1 MSFVGH
7 GTVFGGDVLFNG
19 SEGSLTGDKVL
30 TANTG
35 ENVRLYV
42 GNGGPNLVSSFHVI
56 GEIFDKVWYEGG
68 TKYQENVQ
76 TTLIPSGGAAMM
88 DFHLEVPGS
97 YVLVDHSL
105 FRAFNKGA
113 LGILQASGPE
123 NKEIYSGL
131 EVDAVYIGDRAQ
143 AIVLPLPARTGTT
156 IFGKTVETAADAR
169 AAAEE
174 IGCAEMAAGSVLVYT
189 GTVFHGGG
197 ANTHWFDFI
206 GPSLARHCRALALDL
221 RGHGDSSHMEPPGYT
236 SEAYMRDIRALIEA
250 EQLRVPILMGHSM
263 GGRVAQ
269 WLALDYPEKIR
280 SLVLSGSGS
289 GKYSEL
295 LEDYPRGVPLD
306 AALEMIEKGYE
317 KYQHDHWGPGFMFSE
332 QFMKEHPDVVQK
344 YQELIVDEVP
354 PLKCYL
360 RHVVARQC
368 HETTDIVDRIKA
380 PTLVIVGSKDTHEGG
395 TGSHVDSARALAD
408 KIAGSEFVLVE
419 GGRHGYLRE
428 MPEKGHPP
436 IIDFL
441 RRH

>member
-1 MSFVGH
+1 MEIKPVKSGKVNVDGVNLYYELY
-7 GTVFGGDVLFNG
+7 GQGDPL
-19 SEGSLTGDKVL
+19 
-30 TANTG
+30 
-35 ENVRLYV
+35 
-42 GNGGPNLVSSFHVI
+42 
-56 GEIFDKVWYEGG
+56 
-68 TKYQENVQ
+68 
-76 TTLIPSGGAAMM
+76 
-88 DFHLEVPGS
+88 
-97 YVLVDHSL
+97 VLVAGTGISLAPWRIAQVPEFSKHYQVLIYDHRGLGRSDKPDVHYSTRL
-105 FRAFNKGA
+105 FAKDCAGLMDA
-113 LGILQASGPE
+113 LGIKKAH
-123 NKEIYSGL
+123 
-131 EVDAVYIGDRAQ
+131 V
-143 AIVLPLPARTGTT
+143 
-156 IFGKTVETAADAR
+156 
-169 AAAEE
+169 
-174 IGCAEMAAGSVLVYT
+174 
-189 GTVFHGGG
+189 
-197 ANTHWFDFI
+197 
-206 GPSLARHCRALALDL
+206 
-221 RGHGDSSHMEPPGYT
+221 
-236 SEAYMRDIRALIEA
+236 
-250 EQLRVPILMGHSM
+250 MGHSM

-408 KIAGSEFVLVE
+408 KIAGAEFVLVE

-436 IIDFL
+436 IFDFL

>member
-1 MSFVGH
+1 MNEIKPVKSGKVNMDGVNLYYELY
-7 GTVFGGDVLFNG
+7 GQGDPL
-19 SEGSLTGDKVL
+19 
-30 TANTG
+30 
-35 ENVRLYV
+35 
-42 GNGGPNLVSSFHVI
+42 
-56 GEIFDKVWYEGG
+56 
-68 TKYQENVQ
+68 
-76 TTLIPSGGAAMM
+76 
-88 DFHLEVPGS
+88 
-97 YVLVDHSL
+97 VLVAGTGISLAPWRIAQVPEFSKYYQVLIYDHRGLGRSDKPDVPYSTRL
-105 FRAFNKGA
+105 FAKDCAGLMDA
-113 LGILQASGPE
+113 LGIKKAH
-123 NKEIYSGL
+123 
-131 EVDAVYIGDRAQ
+131 V
-143 AIVLPLPARTGTT
+143 
-156 IFGKTVETAADAR
+156 
-169 AAAEE
+169 
-174 IGCAEMAAGSVLVYT
+174 
-189 GTVFHGGG
+189 
-197 ANTHWFDFI
+197 
-206 GPSLARHCRALALDL
+206 
-221 RGHGDSSHMEPPGYT
+221 
-236 SEAYMRDIRALIEA
+236 
-250 EQLRVPILMGHSM
+250 MGHSM

-269 WLALDYPEKIR
+269 WLALDYPDKIR

-295 LEDYPRGVPLD
+295 LEDYPRGVPMD

-332 QFMKEHPDVVQK
+332 QFMKEHPEVVKK

-408 KIAGSEFVLVE
+408 KIAGAEFVLVE

-436 IIDFL
+436 ILDFL